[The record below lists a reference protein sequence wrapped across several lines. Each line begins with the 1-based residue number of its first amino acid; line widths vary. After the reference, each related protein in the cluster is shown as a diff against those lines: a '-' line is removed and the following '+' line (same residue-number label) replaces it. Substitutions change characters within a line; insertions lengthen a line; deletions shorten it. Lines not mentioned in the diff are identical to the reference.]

1 MIRRMWFPFV
11 AITLSFLLRAW
22 DPVVLQAFRNDI
34 FDSYQRISPRQYTPV
49 PVLVVDIDDASIE
62 SLGQWPWPRFVFAN
76 MVDRLT
82 ELGAV
87 SISFDV
93 MFSEPDRTSPS
104 QVSKLW
110 PKSKAMEDAAKTIGS
125 LPDHDEL
132 LAAAMAA
139 SNVVIGTALTRSKEG
154 RDPAAK
160 AGFAYG
166 GTDPARFAPNFPGVV
181 ANLEVLEQAASG
193 NGSLSIAPEIDG
205 TVRRVPLVFA
215 NRGKLFPSLIA
226 EALRTA
232 QGAKTIIVKSS
243 DASGSGNFGDATGIT
258 SIKIGAFEI
267 PTTNDGAIMMHF
279 TRPAPDRVLP
289 AMKIF
294 EPDIDPTLI
303 EGKIVIIGSSAAG
316 LKDLRATPLNAFE
329 AGVNIHADALEQII
343 LGEFL
348 LRPDW
353 ASGAEIV
360 FLLIFGLLLIV
371 SLQKFGIRLSAAV
384 VFFFVSCLVSASW
397 LAFVNYQWL
406 VDPIYIS
413 ITAVLIFLA
422 HSFQIYLESETE
434 KREVRHAFAHYLS
447 PELVEQ
453 LAENPDKL
461 SLGGEQK
468 DLTILFADI
477 VGFTTLSE
485 KFAPAE
491 LTEFMNQYLTPMTE
505 IILDTGGTIDK
516 YIGDAIMAFWNAPLD
531 DVEHAKH
538 GCLAGLTMQSELQ
551 VLNLIMDEQAKANG
565 KTHYPI
571 KIGVGLNS
579 GEACVGNLGSDQ
591 RFDYSV
597 LGDTVNIASR
607 LEGQTRPYGFGIIV
621 GEETRQQVP
630 DFAMLEI
637 DLIRVKGKTKPLRI
651 FALFGSEDVAGLSI
665 FARKETMQNN
675 ALRLYRAQNWSAAAD
690 ALRALKQE
698 FPSEFT
704 GYTDLMLGRIESFV
718 ANPPPPDWDGVFIA
732 TTK

>member
-1 MIRRMWFPFV
+1 MWFPFV
-11 AITLSFLLRAW
+11 AIMLSLVLRVW

-34 FDSYQRISPRQYTPV
+34 FDSYQRILPRQYTPV

-62 SLGQWPWPRFVFAN
+62 QLGQWPWPRFVFAD

-82 ELGAV
+82 ELGAA

-93 MFSEPDRTSPS
+93 MFSEPDRTSPA

-110 PKSKAMEDAAKTIGS
+110 PKSETMEDAAEVIRG
-125 LPDHDEL
+125 LPDHDIL
-132 LAAAMAA
+132 LAAAMAQ
-139 SNVVIGTALTRSKEG
+139 SNVVLGTALTRTKEG
-154 RDPAAK
+154 RDPTAK

-166 GTDPARFAPNFPGVV
+166 GTNPVRFAPNFPGVV

-258 SIKIGAFEI
+258 SVKIGAFEI
-267 PTTNDGAIMMHF
+267 PTTDDGAIMMHF
-279 TRPAPDRVLP
+279 TRSAPGRVLP
-289 AMKIF
+289 ALRVF
-294 EPDIDPTLI
+294 EPDIDPALVD
-303 EGKIVIIGSSAAG
+303 GKIIIIGSSAAG
-316 LKDLRATPLNAFE
+316 LKDLRATPINAFE

-343 LGEFL
+343 LGEIL

-371 SLQKFGIRLSAAV
+371 SLQRFGIRLSAAV

-397 LAFVNYQWL
+397 FAFVNYHWL

-422 HSFQIYLESETE
+422 HSFQIYMESETE
-434 KREVRHAFAHYLS
+434 KREVRHAFSHYLS

-453 LAENPDKL
+453 LAESPDKL

-468 DLTILFADI
+468 NLTILFADI
-477 VGFTTLSE
+477 VGFTSLSE
-485 KFAPAE
+485 RFAPNE
-491 LTEFMNQYLTPMTE
+491 LTDFMNQYLTPMTE
-505 IILDTGGTIDK
+505 IILNTGGTIDK
-516 YIGDAIMAFWNAPLD
+516 YIGDAIMAFWNAPIED
-531 DVEHAKH
+531 AEHAKH
-538 GCLAGLTMQSELQ
+538 GCLAALTMQSELQ
-551 VLNLIMDEQAKANG
+551 LLNLKMDEQANANG

-597 LGDTVNIASR
+597 LGDTVNVASR

-621 GEETRQQVP
+621 GEETRQKVP

-651 FALFGSEDVAGLSI
+651 YVLCGQEDVAGLSI
-665 FARKETMQNN
+665 FKRKEAAQNK
-675 ALRLYRAQNWSAAAD
+675 ALSHYRAQSWPEAAEAF
-690 ALRALKQE
+690 RALKQE
-698 FPSEFT
+698 FPSEFS
-704 GYTDLMLGRIESFV
+704 GYADLMLGRIDTFV
-718 ANPPPPDWDGVFIA
+718 AHPPSPDWDGVFTA
-732 TTK
+732 TSK